1 MPTIDQQALRSLL
14 SDRAEALDQIA
25 HLTAEVKQLEARI
38 SELIAP
44 ADRPVRVPGFGT
56 LRITAPSVSQR
67 VDPDALRQLIQSLR
81 ETGQGQLAD
90 EIAACTKPSYRDG
103 SLRITPEKPAA

>member
-38 SELIAP
+38 SELIAA
-44 ADRPVRVPGFGT
+44 ADGPVRVSGFGS
-56 LRITAPSVSQR
+56 LRITAPSVSTR
-67 VDPDALRQLIQSLR
+67 FDPDALRQLIQSLR

-90 EIAACTKPSYRDG
+90 EIAACTKLSYRDG
-103 SLRITPEKPAA
+103 SLRIIPEKPAA